1 MSDPSPLAQADPASL
16 NELFLR
22 DPLSLSEQDIDQIVA
37 ELRAQRARLAQA
49 QAAGKPRR
57 QATTKAKAT
66 LGQKIDID
74 MLEL

>member
-22 DPLSLSEQDIDQIVA
+22 DPLSLSEQDLDQIVA

-57 QATTKAKAT
+57 QTKTKAIP
-66 LGQKIDID
+66 GQKIDID